1 MELKMLKHALANV
14 VVKGNP
20 KSHKV
25 LVNVLGS
32 LGNAGISIYGI
43 MLEKDKLKFYVKET
57 EYERALKILDKVAK
71 GDVEFYVTKG
81 IGMITISGGERGHS
95 IDVDVLLAPTR
106 ERVKVFD
113 LIRSDN
119 SVQLFLELK
128 HRGFVFHQL
137 VKKVTDGFRVTK
149 A

>member
-1 MELKMLKHALANV
+1 MLKHALANV

-32 LGNAGISIYGI
+32 LGKAGISIYGI

>member
-32 LGNAGISIYGI
+32 LGKAGISIYGI

-57 EYERALKILDKVAK
+57 EYERTLKILDKVAK
-71 GDVEFYVTKG
+71 GDVEFYVTRG

-95 IDVDVLLAPTR
+95 IDVDVLLAPVR
-106 ERVKVFD
+106 DRVKVFD

>member
-1 MELKMLKHALANV
+1 MLKHALANV

-20 KSHKV
+20 KSHRV

-32 LGNAGISIYGI
+32 LGKAGISIYGI

-71 GDVEFYVTKG
+71 GDVEFYVTRG
-81 IGMITISGGERGHS
+81 IGMITISGGERGHP
-95 IDVDVLLAPTR
+95 IDIDVLLAPVR
-106 ERVKVFD
+106 DRVKVFD

-119 SVQLFLELK
+119 SVQLFLDLK

-137 VKKVTDGFRVTK
+137 VKKVTEGFRVTK

>member
-20 KSHKV
+20 KSHRV

-32 LGNAGISIYGI
+32 LGKAGISIYGI

-71 GDVEFYVTKG
+71 GDVEFYVTRG
-81 IGMITISGGERGHS
+81 IGMITISGGERGHP
-95 IDVDVLLAPTR
+95 IDIDVLLAPVR
-106 ERVKVFD
+106 DRVKIFD

-119 SVQLFLELK
+119 SVQLFLDLK

>member
-1 MELKMLKHALANV
+1 MLKHALANV

-32 LGNAGISIYGI
+32 LGKAGVSIYGI
-43 MLEKDKLKFYVKET
+43 VMERDKLKFYVKET

-71 GDVEFYVTKG
+71 GDMEFYVTKG
-81 IGMITISGGERGHS
+81 IGMITISGRERGHS
-95 IDVDVLLAPTR
+95 VDVDVLLAPVR
-106 ERVKVFD
+106 DRVKIFD

-119 SVQLFLELK
+119 SVQLFIELK

-137 VKKVTDGFRVTK
+137 VKKVTNGFKVTK

>member
-32 LGNAGISIYGI
+32 LGKAGISIYGI

-57 EYERALKILDKVAK
+57 EYERTLKILDKVAK
-71 GDVEFYVTKG
+71 GDVEFYVTRG

>member
-20 KSHKV
+20 KSHRV
-25 LVNVLGS
+25 LVNVLSS
-32 LGNAGISIYGI
+32 LGKAGISIYGI

-57 EYERALKILDKVAK
+57 EYERTLKILDKVAK
-71 GDVEFYVTKG
+71 GDVEFYVTRG

-95 IDVDVLLAPTR
+95 IDVDVLLAPVR
-106 ERVKVFD
+106 DRVKVFD

>member
-20 KSHKV
+20 KSHRV

-32 LGNAGISIYGI
+32 LGKAGISIYGI

-71 GDVEFYVTKG
+71 GDVEFYVTRG
-81 IGMITISGGERGHS
+81 IGMITISGGERGHP
-95 IDVDVLLAPTR
+95 IDIDVLLAPVR
-106 ERVKVFD
+106 DRVKVFD

-119 SVQLFLELK
+119 SVQLFLDLK

-137 VKKVTDGFRVTK
+137 VKKVTEGFRVTK

>member
-14 VVKGNP
+14 IVKCDP
-20 KSHKV
+20 KSHEV
-25 LVNVLGS
+25 LVKVLGS
-32 LGNAGISIYGI
+32 LGKAGINIYGI
-43 MLEKDKLKFYVKET
+43 MLEKDRLKFYVKES

-71 GDVEFYVTKG
+71 GDVEFYVMKG
-81 IGMITISGGERGHS
+81 VGMITILGGNKGHS
-95 IDVDVLLAPTR
+95 VDVDVLLAPVR
-106 ERVKVFD
+106 ERVKIFD

-119 SVQLFLELK
+119 SVQLFVELK

-137 VKKVTDGFRVTK
+137 VKKVTEGFRVTK